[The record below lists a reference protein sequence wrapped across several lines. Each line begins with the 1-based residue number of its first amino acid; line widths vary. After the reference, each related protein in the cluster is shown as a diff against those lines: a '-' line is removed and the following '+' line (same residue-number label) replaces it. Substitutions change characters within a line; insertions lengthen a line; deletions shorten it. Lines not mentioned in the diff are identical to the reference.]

1 MNNEIIKKLIKIE
14 KLKYEIIKDILPKKA
29 LRRLNNLEKEAAM
42 VIRDIALDF
51 INESSEKDEEKQQK
65 KQIKRVKV
73 DFL

>member
-1 MNNEIIKKLIKIE
+1 LNNEIIKKVIKIE

-29 LRRLNNLEKEAAM
+29 LQRLNYLEKEADM

-51 INESSEKDEEKQQK
+51 INESYENDEEKEPK